1 MLTMRPLDERGAWA
15 AKSKKEYDLD
25 ENGERIRLPS
35 GRYKTHKIDLT
46 GWNDKDNTSCGARR
60 GLTLPTIFG
69 EKRKPE
75 RIDHRSNA
83 ERGIDEIPT
92 VHMGVAACQMEKK
105 GIATEKGELNRNI
118 QKANRLIREIR
129 AQIGKLKEWIA
140 DLFKARETA
149 PEQPPQ
155 SPNLANLLMK
165 YLSVQRE
172 KSRKYSQS
180 WQHQHAADELKTI
193 AAAVNYLSEHGIS
206 NLDELDDSLSSVS
219 DKAYSIREGMK
230 TAEQRMKELQKLLEH
245 GRNYQTYKPIQ
256 DEYRQIR
263 WKGKQEKF
271 AEARRAELTL
281 WDAANRYLHA
291 NLTDTKTLPISKW
304 KHEYADLKEQRDTD
318 YTKLKATRAEVA
330 ELQNEYRWKR
340 HDSLTIRG
348 NKWYRHSQSKGGGPV
363 DFVMEFFGKS
373 FTEAVELLTGEKGA
387 APPPDRPSLAP
398 LSDFRLPPRST
409 DNRIARNYL
418 TAARRIDED
427 VTGFFFSTGDIYE
440 EAAHHNAVFVGRDES
455 GIPRYAHQRGTAGSF
470 RLDVKG
476 SDKAFNFCYRGEDER
491 LFVFEAPIDLLSFLC
506 LFKKDWQK
514 QSYLALGGVGEK
526 ALLRFLSDRPNIKTV
541 YLCLDSDEAGN
552 DACSRLAELVPEGL
566 TVHRL
571 IPLFKDWNEV
581 LQHRAEITDGKY
593 LREAIYGLKEP
604 PQEETVEI
612 IRMSEVDTQTV
623 EWLWEPYIPFGK
635 VTIVQGN
642 PGEGKTTFALRLAA
656 ACTTGGT
663 LPGMKPL
670 PPFQVIYQT
679 AEDGLGDTVK
689 PRLIEAAA
697 DLDRVLVI
705 DEAKRELTLSDE
717 RIEKA
722 ITQNGARLII
732 LDPIQA
738 YMGEKTDMNRA
749 NEVRPMFR
757 RLADVA
763 ERTGCA
769 VILIGHLN
777 KAAGGQSA
785 YRGLGSIDFRAA
797 ARSVLLIGR
806 VKREPNVRVIVH
818 DKSSLAPEGKPVAFC
833 LDPETGF
840 EWIGEYDI
848 TADELL
854 SGAGGN
860 TATKTEQAERL
871 ILDLLADG
879 KELASED
886 IVKAAAEAGI
896 SERTVQNAKRNMGG
910 ILGARR
916 VGGQWYNFIK
926 KKQPPE
932 PAS

>member
-1 MLTMRPLDERGAWA
+1 MYYTQEQ
-15 AKSKKEYDLD
+15 
-25 ENGERIRLPS
+25 
-35 GRYKTHKIDLT
+35 
-46 GWNDKDNTSCGARR
+46 
-60 GLTLPTIFG
+60 
-69 EKRKPE
+69 
-75 RIDHRSNA
+75 IDH
-83 ERGIDEIPT
+83 
-92 VHMGVAACQMEKK
+92 
-105 GIATEKGELNRNI
+105 
-118 QKANRLIREIR
+118 AN
-129 AQIGKLKEWIA
+129 QA
-140 DLFKARETA
+140 DLVSFLHGQG
-149 PEQPPQ
+149 EQ
-155 SPNLANLLMK
+155 L
-165 YLSVQRE
+165 
-172 KSRKYSQS
+172 
-180 WQHQHAADELKTI
+180 
-193 AAAVNYLSEHGIS
+193 
-206 NLDELDDSLSSVS
+206 
-219 DKAYSIREGMK
+219 
-230 TAEQRMKELQKLLEH
+230 
-245 GRNYQTYKPIQ
+245 
-256 DEYRQIR
+256 
-263 WKGKQEKF
+263 
-271 AEARRAELTL
+271 
-281 WDAANRYLHA
+281 
-291 NLTDTKTLPISKW
+291 
-304 KHEYADLKEQRDTD
+304 
-318 YTKLKATRAEVA
+318 TRAG
-330 ELQNEYRWKR
+330 NEYRWKR
-340 HDSLTIRG
+340 HDSLTVRG
-348 NKWYRHSQSKGGGPV
+348 NKWYRHSQSKGGAPV
-363 DFVMEFFGKS
+363 DFIMEFFGKS
-373 FTEAVELLTGEKGA
+373 FTEAVEMLTGEKGA
-387 APPPDRPSLAP
+387 APPPDRPSPAP

-455 GIPRYAHQRGTAGSF
+455 GIPRYAHQRSTAGNF

-476 SDKAFNFCYRGEDER
+476 SDKAFNFCYRGAGER

-506 LFKKDWQK
+506 LFKKGWQK
-514 QSYLALGGVGEK
+514 QSYLSLGGVGEK
-526 ALLRFLSDRPNIKTV
+526 ALLRFLSDRPDIQTV
-541 YLCLDSDEAGN
+541 YLCLDSDQAGN

-571 IPLFKDWNEV
+571 VPLYKDWNEV
-581 LQHRAEITDGKY
+581 LQHRAEIADGKY
-593 LREAIYGLKEP
+593 IREAIYGLKEP

-689 PRLIEAAA
+689 PRLMEAEA

-818 DKSSLAPEGKPVAFC
+818 DKSSLAPEGKPIAFC

-840 EWIGEYDI
+840 SWISALVFCLYSIAFHICADLAKEGNAFRVCLARIDLTDEAVIYLNFSCVRILVQFIDKDAVDELMDDFIGEFLHVRVLADDLHEAPHIVPALRDGADFLLQPADLLHQGGLLVIIAGYHEGKLLIAETAQGVILIELAEKMVQLAQAGFCLVQLAALFPKRPVGLDVPILGGVGYKLLLMGFHIGEDPLDI
-848 TADELL
+848 AQHQLFQNAFADIVGCADLTGPDAVAVTAAGVSVLAFQCTRALL
-854 SGAGGN
+854 EIHFVSAVP
-860 TATKTEQAERL
+860 TEQEAGEQ
-871 ILDLLADG
+871 IDLLTFGRAVLRGDP
-879 KELASED
+879 LLRQ
-886 IVKAAAEAGI
+886 VKGLLVNQRLMGI
-896 SERTVQNAKRNMGG
+896 GEEVSL
-910 ILGARR
+910 IFR
-916 VGGQWYNFIK
+916 VYPRLF
-926 KKQPPE
+926 
-932 PAS
+932 

>member
-1 MLTMRPLDERGAWA
+1 MYYTQEQIDRANQADIVSFLQSQGEQLT
-15 AKSKKEYDLD
+15 
-25 ENGERIRLPS
+25 
-35 GRYKTHKIDLT
+35 
-46 GWNDKDNTSCGARR
+46 
-60 GLTLPTIFG
+60 
-69 EKRKPE
+69 
-75 RIDHRSNA
+75 
-83 ERGIDEIPT
+83 
-92 VHMGVAACQMEKK
+92 
-105 GIATEKGELNRNI
+105 
-118 QKANRLIREIR
+118 
-129 AQIGKLKEWIA
+129 
-140 DLFKARETA
+140 
-149 PEQPPQ
+149 
-155 SPNLANLLMK
+155 
-165 YLSVQRE
+165 
-172 KSRKYSQS
+172 
-180 WQHQHAADELKTI
+180 HA
-193 AAAVNYLSEHGIS
+193 G
-206 NLDELDDSLSSVS
+206 
-219 DKAYSIREGMK
+219 
-230 TAEQRMKELQKLLEH
+230 Q
-245 GRNYQTYKPIQ
+245 
-256 DEYRQIR
+256 
-263 WKGKQEKF
+263 
-271 AEARRAELTL
+271 
-281 WDAANRYLHA
+281 
-291 NLTDTKTLPISKW
+291 
-304 KHEYADLKEQRDTD
+304 
-318 YTKLKATRAEVA
+318 
-330 ELQNEYRWKR
+330 EYRWKR
-340 HDSLTIRG
+340 HDSLTVRG

-373 FTEAVELLTGEKGA
+373 FTEAVELLTGEQGA
-387 APPPDRPSLAP
+387 AAPDRPSPAP
-398 LSDFRLPPRST
+398 LSDFRLPPRSDT
-409 DNRIARNYL
+409 AGQVKSYL
-418 TAARRIDED
+418 TEARRIDED
-427 VTGFFFSTGDIYE
+427 VMGFFFASGDIYE

-455 GIPRYAHQRGTAGSF
+455 GIPRYAHQRGTAGNF

-476 SDKAFNFCYRGEDER
+476 SDKAFNFSYRGAGER

-506 LFKKDWQK
+506 LFKKGWQK
-514 QSYLALGGVGEK
+514 QSYLSLGGVGEK
-526 ALLRFLSDRPNIKTV
+526 ALLRFLSDRPDIQTV
-541 YLCLDSDEAGN
+541 YLCLDSDQAGN
-552 DACSRLAELVPEGL
+552 DACSRLVNLTPEGL

-571 IPLFKDWNEV
+571 VPLFKDWNEV
-581 LQHRAEITDGKY
+581 LQRKGEITDGKY
-593 LREAIYGLKEP
+593 LLEAVYGLKEPP

-612 IRMSEVDTQTV
+612 IRMSEVGTQAV

-689 PRLIEAAA
+689 PRLIEAKA

-749 NEVRPMFR
+749 NEVRPIFR
-757 RLADVA
+757 RLAEVA

-840 EWIGEYDI
+840 SWIGEYDI

-860 TATKTEQAERL
+860 NATKTEQAERL

-886 IVKAAAEAGI
+886 IEKAAAEAGI
-896 SERTVQNAKRNMGG
+896 SARTVRAAKKNLDGR
-910 ILGARR
+910 ITSKRIGAA
-916 VGGQWYNFIK
+916 WYHALK
-926 KKQPPE
+926 K
-932 PAS
+932 

>member
-1 MLTMRPLDERGAWA
+1 M
-15 AKSKKEYDLD
+15 
-25 ENGERIRLPS
+25 
-35 GRYKTHKIDLT
+35 
-46 GWNDKDNTSCGARR
+46 
-60 GLTLPTIFG
+60 
-69 EKRKPE
+69 
-75 RIDHRSNA
+75 
-83 ERGIDEIPT
+83 
-92 VHMGVAACQMEKK
+92 
-105 GIATEKGELNRNI
+105 
-118 QKANRLIREIR
+118 
-129 AQIGKLKEWIA
+129 
-140 DLFKARETA
+140 
-149 PEQPPQ
+149 
-155 SPNLANLLMK
+155 
-165 YLSVQRE
+165 
-172 KSRKYSQS
+172 
-180 WQHQHAADELKTI
+180 
-193 AAAVNYLSEHGIS
+193 
-206 NLDELDDSLSSVS
+206 
-219 DKAYSIREGMK
+219 
-230 TAEQRMKELQKLLEH
+230 
-245 GRNYQTYKPIQ
+245 TY
-256 DEYRQIR
+256 
-263 WKGKQEKF
+263 
-271 AEARRAELTL
+271 T
-281 WDAANRYLHA
+281 
-291 NLTDTKTLPISKW
+291 
-304 KHEYADLKEQRDTD
+304 KEQIDRANQTD
-318 YTKLKATRAEVA
+318 LVSFLQAQGEQLERAG
-330 ELQNEYRWKR
+330 QEYRWKR
-340 HDSLTIRG
+340 HDSLTVRE
-348 NKWYRHSQSKGGGPV
+348 NRWYRHSQSKGGGPI
-363 DFVMEFFGKS
+363 DFVMEFYGKS
-373 FTEAVELLTGEKGA
+373 FLEAVEMLIGERGE
-387 APPPDRPSLAP
+387 APPPVYLQ
-398 LSDFRLPPRST
+398 FRLPPKSP
-409 DNRIARNYL
+409 DNQTARNYL

-427 VTGFFFSTGDIYE
+427 VSGFFFSCGDLYE

-455 GIPRYAHQRGTAGSF
+455 GIPRYAHQRGTVGSF

-476 SDKAFNFCYRGEDER
+476 SDKTFNFCYRGEGER
-491 LFVFEAPIDLLSFLC
+491 VFVFEAPVDLLSFLC

-514 QSYLALGGVGEK
+514 QSYLSLGGVGEK

-552 DACSRLAELVPEGL
+552 DACSRLVKLMPEGY

-593 LREAIYGLKEP
+593 LREAVYGLKEP

-656 ACTTGGT
+656 ACTNR
-663 LPGMKPL
+663 KPF
-670 PPFQVIYQT
+670 PHMAVHEPFNVIYQT
-679 AEDGLGDTVK
+679 AEDGLGDTIK
-689 PRLIEAAA
+689 PRLMEAEA
-697 DLDRVLVI
+697 DLDRILVI
-705 DEAKRELTLSDE
+705 DESKQGLSLSDE
-717 RIEKA
+717 RIERA
-722 ITQNGARLII
+722 IRQTGARLII

-738 YMGEKTDMNRA
+738 YVGEKTDMNKA
-749 NEVRPMFR
+749 NEIRPMFR
-757 RLADVA
+757 RLAEIA

-818 DKSSLAPEGKPVAFC
+818 DKSSLAPEGKPIAFC

-840 EWIGEYDI
+840 SWIGEYDI

-886 IVKAAAEAGI
+886 LVKAAAEAGI

-910 ILGARR
+910 VLGARR

>member
-1 MLTMRPLDERGAWA
+1 M
-15 AKSKKEYDLD
+15 
-25 ENGERIRLPS
+25 
-35 GRYKTHKIDLT
+35 
-46 GWNDKDNTSCGARR
+46 
-60 GLTLPTIFG
+60 
-69 EKRKPE
+69 
-75 RIDHRSNA
+75 
-83 ERGIDEIPT
+83 
-92 VHMGVAACQMEKK
+92 
-105 GIATEKGELNRNI
+105 
-118 QKANRLIREIR
+118 
-129 AQIGKLKEWIA
+129 
-140 DLFKARETA
+140 
-149 PEQPPQ
+149 
-155 SPNLANLLMK
+155 
-165 YLSVQRE
+165 
-172 KSRKYSQS
+172 
-180 WQHQHAADELKTI
+180 
-193 AAAVNYLSEHGIS
+193 
-206 NLDELDDSLSSVS
+206 
-219 DKAYSIREGMK
+219 
-230 TAEQRMKELQKLLEH
+230 
-245 GRNYQTYKPIQ
+245 TY
-256 DEYRQIR
+256 
-263 WKGKQEKF
+263 
-271 AEARRAELTL
+271 T
-281 WDAANRYLHA
+281 
-291 NLTDTKTLPISKW
+291 
-304 KHEYADLKEQRDTD
+304 KEQIDRANQTD
-318 YTKLKATRAEVA
+318 LVSFLQAQGEQLERAG
-330 ELQNEYRWKR
+330 QEYRWKR
-340 HDSLTIRG
+340 HDSLTVRE
-348 NKWYRHSQSKGGGPV
+348 NRWYRHSQSKGGGPI
-363 DFVMEFFGKS
+363 DFVMEFYGKS
-373 FTEAVELLTGEKGA
+373 FLEAVEMLIGERGE
-387 APPPDRPSLAP
+387 APPPVYLQ
-398 LSDFRLPPRST
+398 FRLPPKSP
-409 DNRIARNYL
+409 DNQTARNYL

-427 VTGFFFSTGDIYE
+427 VSGFFFSCGDLYE

-455 GIPRYAHQRGTAGSF
+455 GIPRYAHQRGTVGSF

-476 SDKAFNFCYRGEDER
+476 SDKTFNFCYRGEGER

-506 LFKKDWQK
+506 LFKKEWQK
-514 QSYLALGGVGEK
+514 QSYLSLGGVSEK

-541 YLCLDSDEAGN
+541 YLCLDSDKAGT
-552 DACSRLAELVPEGL
+552 DACSRLNSIIPQGYTVNRLV
-566 TVHRL
+566 
-571 IPLFKDWNEV
+571 PLFKDWNEV
-581 LQHRAEITDGKY
+581 LQRKEEITDGKY
-593 LREAIYGLKEP
+593 LREAVYGLREP
-604 PQEETVEI
+604 QQEETVEI

-818 DKSSLAPEGKPVAFC
+818 DKSSLAPEGKPIAFC

-840 EWIGEYDI
+840 SWIGEYDI

-860 TATKTEQAERL
+860 NATKTEQAERL

-886 IVKAAAEAGI
+886 IEKAAAEAGI
-896 SERTVQNAKRNMGG
+896 SARTVRAAKKNLDGR
-910 ILGARR
+910 IISKRIGAA
-916 VGGQWYNFIK
+916 WYHALK
-926 KKQPPE
+926 K
-932 PAS
+932 

>member
-1 MLTMRPLDERGAWA
+1 MYYTQEQ
-15 AKSKKEYDLD
+15 
-25 ENGERIRLPS
+25 
-35 GRYKTHKIDLT
+35 ID
-46 GWNDKDNTSCGARR
+46 R
-60 GLTLPTIFG
+60 
-69 EKRKPE
+69 
-75 RIDHRSNA
+75 
-83 ERGIDEIPT
+83 
-92 VHMGVAACQMEKK
+92 
-105 GIATEKGELNRNI
+105 
-118 QKANRLIREIR
+118 AN
-129 AQIGKLKEWIA
+129 QA
-140 DLFKARETA
+140 DLVSFLQSQG
-149 PEQPPQ
+149 EQ
-155 SPNLANLLMK
+155 L
-165 YLSVQRE
+165 
-172 KSRKYSQS
+172 
-180 WQHQHAADELKTI
+180 
-193 AAAVNYLSEHGIS
+193 
-206 NLDELDDSLSSVS
+206 
-219 DKAYSIREGMK
+219 
-230 TAEQRMKELQKLLEH
+230 
-245 GRNYQTYKPIQ
+245 
-256 DEYRQIR
+256 
-263 WKGKQEKF
+263 
-271 AEARRAELTL
+271 
-281 WDAANRYLHA
+281 
-291 NLTDTKTLPISKW
+291 
-304 KHEYADLKEQRDTD
+304 
-318 YTKLKATRAEVA
+318 TRAG
-330 ELQNEYRWKR
+330 NEYRWKR
-340 HDSLTIRG
+340 HDSLTVRG

-363 DFVMEFFGKS
+363 DFVIEFFGKS

-387 APPPDRPSLAP
+387 APPPDRPCPAS
-398 LSDFRLPPRST
+398 LSDFRLPPPNS
-409 DNRIARNYL
+409 DNRTARNYL

-427 VTGFFFSTGDIYE
+427 VTGFFFARGDIYE
-440 EAAHHNAVFVGRDES
+440 DAAHHNAVFVGRDED
-455 GIPRYAHQRGTAGSF
+455 GIPRYAHSKGTAGNF

-476 SDKAFNFCYRGEDER
+476 SDKAFNFCYRGEGDR
-491 LFVFEAPIDLLSFLC
+491 LFAFEAPVDLLSFLC
-506 LFKKDWQK
+506 LFKKEWQK
-514 QSYLALGGVGEK
+514 QSYLSLGGVGEK

-541 YLCLDSDEAGN
+541 
-552 DACSRLAELVPEGL
+552 
-566 TVHRL
+566 
-571 IPLFKDWNEV
+571 
-581 LQHRAEITDGKY
+581 
-593 LREAIYGLKEP
+593 
-604 PQEETVEI
+604 
-612 IRMSEVDTQTV
+612 
-623 EWLWEPYIPFGK
+623 FGK

-689 PRLIEAAA
+689 PRLIEAEA

-840 EWIGEYDI
+840 SWIGEYDI

-860 TATKTEQAERL
+860 TATKTEQAEKL

-896 SERTVQNAKRNMGG
+896 SERTVQNAKRNMGS

>member
-1 MLTMRPLDERGAWA
+1 MYYTQEQ
-15 AKSKKEYDLD
+15 
-25 ENGERIRLPS
+25 
-35 GRYKTHKIDLT
+35 ID
-46 GWNDKDNTSCGARR
+46 R
-60 GLTLPTIFG
+60 
-69 EKRKPE
+69 
-75 RIDHRSNA
+75 
-83 ERGIDEIPT
+83 
-92 VHMGVAACQMEKK
+92 
-105 GIATEKGELNRNI
+105 
-118 QKANRLIREIR
+118 AN
-129 AQIGKLKEWIA
+129 QA
-140 DLFKARETA
+140 DLVLFL
-149 PEQPPQ
+149 Q
-155 SPNLANLLMK
+155 SQGEP
-165 YLSVQRE
+165 
-172 KSRKYSQS
+172 
-180 WQHQHAADELKTI
+180 
-193 AAAVNYLSEHGIS
+193 
-206 NLDELDDSLSSVS
+206 
-219 DKAYSIREGMK
+219 
-230 TAEQRMKELQKLLEH
+230 LE
-245 GRNYQTYKPIQ
+245 
-256 DEYRQIR
+256 
-263 WKGKQEKF
+263 
-271 AEARRAELTL
+271 RAG
-281 WDAANRYLHA
+281 
-291 NLTDTKTLPISKW
+291 
-304 KHEYADLKEQRDTD
+304 Q
-318 YTKLKATRAEVA
+318 
-330 ELQNEYRWKR
+330 EYRWKR
-340 HDSLTIRG
+340 HDSLTVRG
-348 NKWYRHSQSKGGGPV
+348 NKWYRHSVSRGGGPI

-387 APPPDRPSLAP
+387 APPQDSPQ
-398 LSDFRLPPRST
+398 FRLPSRSP
-409 DNRIARNYL
+409 DNRTARNYL

-427 VTGFFFSTGDIYE
+427 VTGFFFASGDIYE
-440 EAAHHNAVFVGRDES
+440 DAAHHNAVFVGRDED
-455 GIPRYAHQRGTAGSF
+455 GIPRYAHSKGTAGNF

-476 SDKAFNFCYRGEDER
+476 SDKAFNFCYRGEGER

-506 LFKKDWQK
+506 LFKKEWQK
-514 QSYLALGGVGEK
+514 QSYLSLGGVGEK
-526 ALLRFLSDRPNIKTV
+526 ALLRFLSDRPNIKIV

-552 DACSRLAELVPEGL
+552 DACSRLVKLIPEGY

-593 LREAIYGLKEP
+593 LREAVYGLKEP

-656 ACTTGGT
+656 ACTNR
-663 LPGMKPL
+663 KPF
-670 PPFQVIYQT
+670 PHMAAHEPFNVIYQT
-679 AEDGLGDTVK
+679 AEDGLGDTIK
-689 PRLIEAAA
+689 PRLMEAEA

-705 DEAKRELTLSDE
+705 DESKQGLSLSDE
-717 RIEKA
+717 RIERA
-722 ITQNGARLII
+722 IRQTGARLII

-738 YMGEKTDMNRA
+738 YVGEKTDMNKA
-749 NEVRPMFR
+749 NEIRPMFR
-757 RLADVA
+757 RLAEIA

-818 DKSSLAPEGKPVAFC
+818 DKSSLAPEGKPIAFC

-840 EWIGEYDI
+840 SWIGEYDI

-886 IVKAAAEAGI
+886 IEKAATEAGI
-896 SERTVQNAKRNMGG
+896 SARTVRAAKRNLDGR
-910 ILGARR
+910 ITSKRIGAA
-916 VGGQWYNFIK
+916 WYHALK
-926 KKQPPE
+926 K
-932 PAS
+932 

>member
-1 MLTMRPLDERGAWA
+1 MYYTQEQ
-15 AKSKKEYDLD
+15 
-25 ENGERIRLPS
+25 
-35 GRYKTHKIDLT
+35 ID
-46 GWNDKDNTSCGARR
+46 R
-60 GLTLPTIFG
+60 
-69 EKRKPE
+69 
-75 RIDHRSNA
+75 
-83 ERGIDEIPT
+83 
-92 VHMGVAACQMEKK
+92 
-105 GIATEKGELNRNI
+105 
-118 QKANRLIREIR
+118 AN
-129 AQIGKLKEWIA
+129 QA
-140 DLFKARETA
+140 DLVLFL
-149 PEQPPQ
+149 Q
-155 SPNLANLLMK
+155 SQGEP
-165 YLSVQRE
+165 
-172 KSRKYSQS
+172 
-180 WQHQHAADELKTI
+180 
-193 AAAVNYLSEHGIS
+193 
-206 NLDELDDSLSSVS
+206 
-219 DKAYSIREGMK
+219 
-230 TAEQRMKELQKLLEH
+230 LE
-245 GRNYQTYKPIQ
+245 
-256 DEYRQIR
+256 
-263 WKGKQEKF
+263 
-271 AEARRAELTL
+271 RAG
-281 WDAANRYLHA
+281 
-291 NLTDTKTLPISKW
+291 
-304 KHEYADLKEQRDTD
+304 Q
-318 YTKLKATRAEVA
+318 
-330 ELQNEYRWKR
+330 EYRWKR
-340 HDSLTIRG
+340 HDSLTVRG
-348 NKWYRHSQSKGGGPV
+348 NKWYRHSVSRGGGPI

-387 APPPDRPSLAP
+387 APPQDSPQ
-398 LSDFRLPPRST
+398 FRLPSRSP
-409 DNRIARNYL
+409 DNRTARNYL

-427 VTGFFFSTGDIYE
+427 VTGFFFASGDIYE
-440 EAAHHNAVFVGRDES
+440 DGAYHNAVFVGRDED
-455 GIPRYAHQRGTAGSF
+455 GIPRYAHSKGTAGNF

-476 SDKAFNFCYRGEDER
+476 SDKAFNFCYRGEGER

-506 LFKKDWQK
+506 LFKKEWQK
-514 QSYLALGGVGEK
+514 QSYLSLGGVGEK
-526 ALLRFLSDRPNIKTV
+526 ALLRFLSDRPNIKIV

-552 DACSRLAELVPEGL
+552 DACSRLVKLMPEGY

-593 LREAIYGLKEP
+593 LREAVYGLKEP

-656 ACTTGGT
+656 ACTNR
-663 LPGMKPL
+663 KPF
-670 PPFQVIYQT
+670 PHMAAHEPFNVIYQT
-679 AEDGLGDTVK
+679 AEDGLGDTIK
-689 PRLIEAAA
+689 PRLMEAEA

-705 DEAKRELTLSDE
+705 DESKQGLSLSAE
-717 RIEKA
+717 RLERA
-722 ITQNGARLII
+722 IRQTGARMII

-738 YMGEKTDMNRA
+738 YVGEKTDMNKA
-749 NEVRPMFR
+749 NEIRPMFR
-757 RLADVA
+757 RLAEIA

-818 DKSSLAPEGKPVAFC
+818 DKSSLAPEGKPIAFC

-840 EWIGEYDI
+840 SWIGEYDI

-860 TATKTEQAERL
+860 TATKTEQAEKL

-896 SERTVQNAKRNMGG
+896 SERTVKN
-910 ILGARR
+910 ARR
-916 VGGQWYNFIK
+916 NLDTRIEVIRRGNQWYYRRNEAK
-926 KKQPPE
+926 SAK
-932 PAS
+932 

>member
-1 MLTMRPLDERGAWA
+1 MYYTQEQIDRANQADIVSFLQ
-15 AKSKKEYDLD
+15 SQ
-25 ENGERIRLPS
+25 GEQL
-35 GRYKTHKIDLT
+35 
-46 GWNDKDNTSCGARR
+46 
-60 GLTLPTIFG
+60 
-69 EKRKPE
+69 
-75 RIDHRSNA
+75 
-83 ERGIDEIPT
+83 
-92 VHMGVAACQMEKK
+92 
-105 GIATEKGELNRNI
+105 
-118 QKANRLIREIR
+118 
-129 AQIGKLKEWIA
+129 
-140 DLFKARETA
+140 
-149 PEQPPQ
+149 
-155 SPNLANLLMK
+155 
-165 YLSVQRE
+165 
-172 KSRKYSQS
+172 
-180 WQHQHAADELKTI
+180 
-193 AAAVNYLSEHGIS
+193 
-206 NLDELDDSLSSVS
+206 
-219 DKAYSIREGMK
+219 
-230 TAEQRMKELQKLLEH
+230 
-245 GRNYQTYKPIQ
+245 
-256 DEYRQIR
+256 
-263 WKGKQEKF
+263 
-271 AEARRAELTL
+271 
-281 WDAANRYLHA
+281 
-291 NLTDTKTLPISKW
+291 
-304 KHEYADLKEQRDTD
+304 
-318 YTKLKATRAEVA
+318 TRAG
-330 ELQNEYRWKR
+330 QEYRWKR
-340 HDSLTIRG
+340 HNSLTVRG

-373 FTEAVELLTGEKGA
+373 FTEAVELLTGEQGA
-387 APPPDRPSLAP
+387 AAPDRPSPAP
-398 LSDFRLPPRST
+398 LSDFRLPPRSDT
-409 DNRIARNYL
+409 AGQVKSYL
-418 TAARRIDED
+418 TEARRIDED
-427 VTGFFFSTGDIYE
+427 VSGFFFSTGDIYE

-455 GIPRYAHQRGTAGSF
+455 GIPRYAHQRGTAGNF

-476 SDKAFNFCYRGEDER
+476 SDKTFNFSYRGAGER

-506 LFKKDWQK
+506 LFKKGWQK
-514 QSYLALGGVGEK
+514 QSYLSLGGVGEK
-526 ALLRFLSDRPNIKTV
+526 ALLRFLSDRPDIQTV
-541 YLCLDSDEAGN
+541 YLCLDSDQAGN
-552 DACSRLAELVPEGL
+552 DACSRLVNLTPEGL

-571 IPLFKDWNEV
+571 VPLFKDWNEV
-581 LQHRAEITDGKY
+581 LQRKGEITDGKY
-593 LREAIYGLKEP
+593 LREAVYGLKEPP

-612 IRMSEVDTQTV
+612 IRMSEVGTQAV

-689 PRLIEAAA
+689 PRLIEAEA

-769 VILIGHLN
+769 IILIGHLN

-840 EWIGEYDI
+840 SWIGEYDI

-860 TATKTEQAERL
+860 NATKTEQAEKL

-886 IVKAAAEAGI
+886 IEKAAADAGI
-896 SERTVQNAKRNMGG
+896 SARTVRAAKKNLDGR
-910 ILGARR
+910 ITSKRIGAA
-916 VGGQWYNFIK
+916 WYHALK
-926 KKQPPE
+926 K
-932 PAS
+932 

>member
-1 MLTMRPLDERGAWA
+1 MYYTQEQ
-15 AKSKKEYDLD
+15 
-25 ENGERIRLPS
+25 
-35 GRYKTHKIDLT
+35 ID
-46 GWNDKDNTSCGARR
+46 R
-60 GLTLPTIFG
+60 
-69 EKRKPE
+69 
-75 RIDHRSNA
+75 
-83 ERGIDEIPT
+83 
-92 VHMGVAACQMEKK
+92 
-105 GIATEKGELNRNI
+105 
-118 QKANRLIREIR
+118 AN
-129 AQIGKLKEWIA
+129 QA
-140 DLFKARETA
+140 DLVLFL
-149 PEQPPQ
+149 Q
-155 SPNLANLLMK
+155 SQGEP
-165 YLSVQRE
+165 
-172 KSRKYSQS
+172 
-180 WQHQHAADELKTI
+180 
-193 AAAVNYLSEHGIS
+193 
-206 NLDELDDSLSSVS
+206 
-219 DKAYSIREGMK
+219 
-230 TAEQRMKELQKLLEH
+230 LE
-245 GRNYQTYKPIQ
+245 
-256 DEYRQIR
+256 
-263 WKGKQEKF
+263 
-271 AEARRAELTL
+271 RAG
-281 WDAANRYLHA
+281 
-291 NLTDTKTLPISKW
+291 
-304 KHEYADLKEQRDTD
+304 Q
-318 YTKLKATRAEVA
+318 
-330 ELQNEYRWKR
+330 EYRWKR
-340 HDSLTIRG
+340 HDSLTVRG

-373 FTEAVELLTGEKGA
+373 FIEAVELLTGEKGA
-387 APPPDRPSLAP
+387 APPPDSPQ
-398 LSDFRLPPRST
+398 FRLPPRSP
-409 DNRIARNYL
+409 DNRTARNYL

-427 VTGFFFSTGDIYE
+427 VTGFFFASGDIYE
-440 EAAHHNAVFVGRDES
+440 DAAHHNAVFVGRDED
-455 GIPRYAHQRGTAGSF
+455 GIPRYAHSKGTAGNF

-476 SDKAFNFCYRGEDER
+476 SDKAFNFCYRGEGER
-491 LFVFEAPIDLLSFLC
+491 LFVFEAPVDLLSFLC
-506 LFKKDWQK
+506 LFKKEWQK
-514 QSYLALGGVGEK
+514 QSYLSLGGVGEK

-541 YLCLDSDEAGN
+541 YLCLDNDEAGN
-552 DACSRLAELVPEGL
+552 DACSRLVKLMPEGY

-581 LQHRAEITDGKY
+581 LQRRAEITDGKF
-593 LREAIYGLKEP
+593 LREAIYGLKQP

-642 PGEGKTTFALRLAA
+642 PGEGKTTFALHLAA
-656 ACTTGGT
+656 ACTNR
-663 LPGMKPL
+663 KPF
-670 PPFQVIYQT
+670 PHMAAHEPFNVIYQT
-679 AEDGLGDTVK
+679 AEDGLGDTIK
-689 PRLIEAAA
+689 PRLMEAEA

-705 DEAKRELTLSDE
+705 DESKQGLSLSDE
-717 RIEKA
+717 RIERA
-722 ITQNGARLII
+722 IRQTGARLII

-738 YMGEKTDMNRA
+738 YVGEKTDMNKA
-749 NEVRPMFR
+749 NEIRPMFR
-757 RLADVA
+757 RLAEIA

-818 DKSSLAPEGKPVAFC
+818 DKSSLAPEGKPIAFC

-840 EWIGEYDI
+840 SWIGEYDI

-896 SERTVQNAKRNMGG
+896 SERTVQNAKRSMGG